1 VFRNRPSSAA
11 KLLGL
16 TCGLLLAC
24 GIADAQK
31 KKKSDPNL
39 DMPPLPPPKLLV
51 PATAPAALQPAPEL
65 AASPTQP
72 AAVNPAAAPQL
83 APAPAPD
90 GGADT
95 PSNPV
100 LPPGATVATL
110 IAAATP
116 TPAASA
122 PAPAPATAA
131 TIDAPVSTYA
141 PTTGRTHSILTFDEY
156 QHLLN
161 LVLPLDHRSPPG
173 LQYSLIL
180 RFEPHIH
187 PESQIVIRHW
197 RNGATETAVYRVD
210 KVNAWRAAYGN
221 VTDGQTPDF
230 EAMTKQITV
239 VRNSFTVQPS
249 DEAAWRRELL
259 PTLQKEIVK
268 ARKKVKHPGRD
279 DEREM
284 LGNGTRYELW
294 YIQGDEEM
302 HFVSLDSEV
311 DTVTK
316 GNESLPKLMNNVRSY
331 ADSHLTT
338 YKPLQYSADEIQPPR
353 KLLAKNN
360 KKKKND
366 SQ

>member
-1 VFRNRPSSAA
+1 VFRNRTSSTA
-11 KLLGL
+11 KLLSL
-16 TCGLLLAC
+16 TCGVLLAC
-24 GIADAQK
+24 GIAGAQK
-31 KKKSDPNL
+31 KKKQDPNL
-39 DMPPLPPPKLLV
+39 GMPPLPAPKLLV
-51 PATAPAALQPAPEL
+51 PATAVTAQPATEL
-65 AASPTQP
+65 TASSTQP
-72 AAVNPAAAPQL
+72 AVNPAAAIVL
-83 APAPAPD
+83 AAPD

-95 PSNPV
+95 PSTAAAAPAAPTEVAVNPAAA
-100 LPPGATVATL
+100 LLT
-110 IAAATP
+110 AAATP
-116 TPAASA
+116 APAA
-122 PAPAPATAA
+122 PAPASSVN
-131 TIDAPVSTYA
+131 APVSTYA
-141 PTTGRTHSILTFDEY
+141 PSTGRTHSILSFDEY

-173 LQYSLIL
+173 LEYSLIL

-187 PESQIVIRHW
+187 PESEIVIRHW

-230 EAMTKQITV
+230 EAMTKQITI
-239 VRNSFTVQPS
+239 VRNSFNVQPS
-249 DEAAWRRELL
+249 DATAWRRQLL
-259 PTLQKEIVK
+259 PTLQKELAK
-268 ARKKVKHPGRD
+268 ARKKVKHPGHN
-279 DEREM
+279 DEHEM

-316 GNESLPKLMNNVRSY
+316 GNENLPKLMNDVRSY

-353 KLLAKNN
+353 KLLAKN
-360 KKKKND
+360 KKNKND
-366 SQ
+366 KNDWQ